1 MLQLMIINYIASS
14 LENGVLKKLFISGL
28 RNLVARS
35 TNTIDDRIVDL
46 IELALNNKEIDSA
59 VNLAITD
66 ALAKIK

>member
-46 IELALNNKEIDSA
+46 IELALNNKEIDTA
-59 VNLAITD
+59 VNQAITD

>member
-1 MLQLMIINYIASS
+1 MIINYIASS

-46 IELALNNKEIDSA
+46 IELALNNKEIDTA
-59 VNLAITD
+59 VNQAITD

>member
-1 MLQLMIINYIASS
+1 MIINYIASS
-14 LENGVLKKLFISGL
+14 LENGVLKKLFIAGL

-46 IELALNNKEIDSA
+46 IELALNNKEIDTA
-59 VNLAITD
+59 VNQAITD

>member
-59 VNLAITD
+59 VNKAITD
-66 ALAKIK
+66 ALDKVK

>member
-14 LENGVLKKLFISGL
+14 LENGVLKKLFLSGL

>member
-1 MLQLMIINYIASS
+1 MIINYIASS

-28 RNLVARS
+28 RNLVAKS

-59 VNLAITD
+59 VNKAITD
-66 ALAKIK
+66 ALDKVK

>member
-28 RNLVARS
+28 RNLVAKS

-59 VNLAITD
+59 VNKAITD
-66 ALAKIK
+66 ALDKVK

>member
-1 MLQLMIINYIASS
+1 MIINYIASS

-59 VNLAITD
+59 VNKAITD
-66 ALAKIK
+66 ALDKVK

>member
-14 LENGVLKKLFISGL
+14 LENGVLKKLFIAGL

-46 IELALNNKEIDSA
+46 IELALNNKEIDTA
-59 VNLAITD
+59 VNQAITD